1 MGMRSTAGTTTET
14 ATETATRDAL
24 RDVIRV
30 ASRFAVRRGR
40 LSVAVVAL
48 AALAAC
54 HGDKKGSADSV
65 AVAAPAP
72 DTTPQDLSKVQT
84 GLPPAAADTFTPPKA
99 PVAPPDYPPA
109 PPALMQSVEREQAFS
124 KFCYEEFGQKADPT
138 LRGGVAVLV
147 TVSDNAVQDAK
158 VANSRWSAKA
168 AGEQVNQCLN
178 EKARLAW
185 KLGDS
190 TVKPGKYVVQL
201 SFRGE

>member
-1 MGMRSTAGTTTET
+1 MGMRPAET
-14 ATETATRDAL
+14 SVCGAVRA
-24 RDVIRV
+24 
-30 ASRFAVRRGR
+30 ASRLCIRRRALPVAIATLAV
-40 LSVAVVAL
+40 L
-48 AALAAC
+48 AGC
-54 HGDKKGSADSV
+54 HGDKKGSSGDSV
-65 AVAAPAP
+65 AVAPP
-72 DTTPQDLSKVQT
+72 VDTTPQDLSKVQT
-84 GLPPAAADTFTPPKA
+84 ALPAAAPDTFTPPKPQQA
-99 PVAPPDYPPA
+99 QPDYPPA

-147 TVSDNAVQDAK
+147 TVADNTVQDAK

-178 EKARLAW
+178 DKARLAW

>member
-1 MGMRSTAGTTTET
+1 
-14 ATETATRDAL
+14 
-24 RDVIRV
+24 
-30 ASRFAVRRGR
+30 VRCGV
-40 LSVAVVAL
+40 LSVAIAAVAG
-48 AALAAC
+48 LAAC
-54 HGDKKGSADSV
+54 HGDKKGSAGDSV
-65 AVAAPAP
+65 AVATPAP

-84 GLPPAAADTFTPPKA
+84 ALPPAASDTFTPPKPA
-99 PVAPPDYPPA
+99 AAQPDYPPA
-109 PPALMQSVEREQAFS
+109 PPALMESVEREQAFS

-138 LRGGVAVLV
+138 LRGGVAVVV

>member
-1 MGMRSTAGTTTET
+1 
-14 ATETATRDAL
+14 
-24 RDVIRV
+24 
-30 ASRFAVRRGR
+30 VRRVVV
-40 LSVAVVAL
+40 SVAVL
-48 AALAAC
+48 AVTTLAAC
-54 HGDKKGSADSV
+54 HGDKKGSAGDSV

-84 GLPPAAADTFTPPKA
+84 ALPPAAADTFTPPKPA
-99 PVAPPDYPPA
+99 AAEPDYPPA

-124 KFCYEEFGQKADPT
+124 KFCFEEFGQKADPS

>member
-1 MGMRSTAGTTTET
+1 MGMRSAVGTTKGD
-14 ATETATRDAL
+14 TRD
-24 RDVIRV
+24 VVRV
-30 ASRFAVRRGR
+30 ASRFAVRCGA
-40 LSVAVVAL
+40 LSVAMAAV

-54 HGDKKGSADSV
+54 HGDTKGSAGDSV
-65 AVAAPAP
+65 AVATPAP
-72 DTTPQDLSKVQT
+72 DTTPQDLSKVKT

-99 PVAPPDYPPA
+99 PVAQPDYPPA

-124 KFCYEEFGQKADPT
+124 KFCFEEFGQKADPS

-147 TVSDNAVQDAK
+147 TVADNAVQDAK

-185 KLGDS
+185 KIGDS
-190 TVKPGKYVVQL
+190 TVKAGKYVVQL